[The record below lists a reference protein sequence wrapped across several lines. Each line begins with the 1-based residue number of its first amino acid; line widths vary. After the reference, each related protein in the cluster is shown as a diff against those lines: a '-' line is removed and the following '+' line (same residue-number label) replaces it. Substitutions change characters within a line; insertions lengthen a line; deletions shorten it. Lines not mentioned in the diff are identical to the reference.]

1 MARISRIPHPPGST
15 FFRLHAWAIQAVGR
29 DAAIVLDA
37 IDFLDMREELAG
49 QPVVSRL
56 KLLAHLEGVIGRN
69 SVDKAL
75 KLLVDSGW
83 VKKTEKVH
91 LNQSTS
97 NINTF
102 HLYSL
107 HPEKISRF
115 LEGDS
120 RDPGLGTPGI
130 PNPEQ
135 NPGQDPEPRQNPGA
149 APELNPCPELRQ
161 GASKE
166 IEETKEEAEEKKP
179 ASASAINPMDQKPA
193 AIAKH
198 SIFNVRD
205 SGIATWNTDD
215 EEKAS
220 RIEATYAPD
229 RILAA
234 VTKLNKQNKLPL
246 PGYVRMALL
255 QVDSGARQDDAME
268 RLSGFENKTVRIVG
282 LESPVHVRRRS
293 NGFYGELLK
302 AKGGLAHSQ
311 LVDLVSQG
319 LISLSP
325 VELHQ
330 LPAK

>member
-1 MARISRIPHPPGST
+1 
-15 FFRLHAWAIQAVGR
+15 
-29 DAAIVLDA
+29 
-37 IDFLDMREELAG
+37 MREELAG
-49 QPVVSRL
+49 PPVVSRL
-56 KLLAHLEGVIGRN
+56 KLLSHLEGVSGRN
-69 SVDKAL
+69 SIDKAL
-75 KLLVDSGW
+75 RLLVDYGW
-83 VKKTEKVH
+83 IKKTEKTH

-107 HPEKISRF
+107 CPAQISAF

-120 RDPGLGTPGI
+120 REPGLGTPGI
-130 PNPEQ
+130 H
-135 NPGQDPEPRQNPGA
+135 NPGQSTEQAQKPTLDAYACPESNQ
-149 APELNPCPELRQ
+149 CPELRK

-166 IEETKEEAEEKKP
+166 IEKTKKEEEKSF
-179 ASASAINPMDQKPA
+179 SASTTNSTDQKLP

-215 EEKAS
+215 DEKANQ
-220 RIEATYAPD
+220 IEATYAPD

-234 VTKLNKQNKLPL
+234 CAKLNKQNKLPL
-246 PGYVRMALL
+246 PGYVRIALL
-255 QVDSGARQDDAME
+255 QVDSDARKDDAME
-268 RLSGFENKTVRIVG
+268 QLSRFERKTVRIVG
-282 LESPVHVRRRS
+282 LESPVHIRRLS
-293 NGFYGELLK
+293 NGFFGELLN

-325 VELHQ
+325 DELHQ